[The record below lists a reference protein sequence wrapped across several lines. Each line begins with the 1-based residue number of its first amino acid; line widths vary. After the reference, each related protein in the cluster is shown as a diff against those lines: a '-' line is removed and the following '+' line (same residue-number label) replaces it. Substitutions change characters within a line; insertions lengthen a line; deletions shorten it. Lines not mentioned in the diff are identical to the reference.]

1 MGASV
6 LQSPE
11 LALKWILL
19 QNVQIKAQADFS
31 SSEKANPRCKV
42 AGLGASISFGP
53 GPSPPHSA
61 LPWEAPHH
69 FVQVG
74 ISDPQQL
81 EKVAIPPSFIDQV
94 QSSHSHRLNGIAA
107 CGIHSTRTLLCDQKD
122 GQQCCSEYLHF
133 VKMWKASLALGYHGR
148 EVYTNFLKRTHN
160 WLSKILYIFVM

>member
-1 MGASV
+1 MWVQSLGGEDPLEEEMATHSSILAWEV
-6 LQSPE
+6 HGQRGLVSYSPWGCKESDMTEHNTAQSSPE
-11 LALKWILL
+11 MKPTTLT
-19 QNVQIKAQADFS
+19 
-31 SSEKANPRCKV
+31 KANPRCKV

-133 VKMWKASLALGYHGR
+133 VKM
-148 EVYTNFLKRTHN
+148 
-160 WLSKILYIFVM
+160 